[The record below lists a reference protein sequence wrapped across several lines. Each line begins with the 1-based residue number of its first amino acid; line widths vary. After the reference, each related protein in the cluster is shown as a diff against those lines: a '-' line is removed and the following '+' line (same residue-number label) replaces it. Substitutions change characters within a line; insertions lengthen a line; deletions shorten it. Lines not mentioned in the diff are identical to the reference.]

1 VQCLR
6 GASEVQREVL
16 AKLSSPD
23 VRAYVVWVPMSR
35 GMERDVPNA
44 TKEVSDPRARHY
56 WDGEGQLTA
65 GYRDVLRAFIEP
77 VWDTYVLYGKDARW
91 ETARPPVPAYW
102 MHQLGS
108 PKRPRAIGP
117 FWDPAAFL
125 DRTRSLLAP

>member
-1 VQCLR
+1 
-6 GASEVQREVL
+6 VL

-65 GYRDVLRAFIEP
+65 G
-77 VWDTYVLYGKDARW
+77 
-91 ETARPPVPAYW
+91 
-102 MHQLGS
+102 
-108 PKRPRAIGP
+108 
-117 FWDPAAFL
+117 
-125 DRTRSLLAP
+125 